1 MMEGYQ
7 KDFPECPEYVLNV
20 PQATAVIFS
29 KKVKTFFILRVL
41 LPHSGDWQLIVINS
55 CE

>member
-7 KDFPECPEYVLNV
+7 KDFPECPEYVLDV

-29 KKVKTFFILRVL
+29 KKVKKIFSLSA
-41 LPHSGDWQLIVINS
+41 LPQNGGWQLIVINS
-55 CE
+55 CK